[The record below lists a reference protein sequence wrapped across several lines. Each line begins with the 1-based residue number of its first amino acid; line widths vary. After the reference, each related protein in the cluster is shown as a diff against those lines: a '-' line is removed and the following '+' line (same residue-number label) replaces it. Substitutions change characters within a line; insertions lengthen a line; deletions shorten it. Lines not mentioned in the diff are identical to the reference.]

1 VSEFTVLDSAEDV
14 ASAAAADIA
23 EALRDGAR
31 SLVLAGGTTP
41 RRCYELLS
49 RMEVDWGRVSIL
61 FGDERCVRPDHPES
75 NYRMARE
82 ALLDRVAPA
91 TVYRMPAELG
101 PDEAAGLYAHIV
113 AAVSPLDVVV
123 LGVGEDGHTASLFPG
138 HPALKATGLAVGIRD
153 SPKPP
158 PQRVTLTLTALLA
171 ARRVIILATG
181 AGKADAVARAK
192 RHEVP
197 SGMIAG
203 ARWLID
209 RAAAGQLPSPRRG
222 EG

>member
-1 VSEFTVLDSAEDV
+1 MINLIVLESAEDV

-61 FGDERCVRPDHPES
+61 FGDERCVRPDHPDS

-82 ALLDRVAPA
+82 ALLDRVSPA

-101 PDEAAGLYAHIV
+101 PDEAAGLYAHVV
-113 AAVSPLDVVV
+113 AAVAPLDVVV

-138 HPALKATGLAVGIRD
+138 HPALNATGLAVGIRD

-158 PQRVTLTLTALLA
+158 SQRVTLTLAALQA

-209 RAAAGQLPSPRRG
+209 RAAAGQ
-222 EG
+222 

>member
-1 VSEFTVLDSAEDV
+1 MINLIVLESAEDV

-61 FGDERCVRPDHPES
+61 FGDERCVRPDHPDS

-82 ALLDRVAPA
+82 ALLDRVSPA

-101 PDEAAGLYAHIV
+101 PDEAAGLYAHVV
-113 AAVSPLDVVV
+113 AAVAPLDVVV

-138 HPALKATGLAVGIRD
+138 HPALNATGLAVGIRD

-158 PQRVTLTLTALLA
+158 SQRVTLTLAALQA

-181 AGKADAVARAK
+181 AGKADAVAKAK

-209 RAAAGQLPSPRRG
+209 RAAAGQ
-222 EG
+222 